1 MRFKKIERLFQKK
14 NALLKLYLEEMEDDN
29 KFILFMDS
37 FFCGMTLTP
46 EIFKLIDLSKL
57 S

>member
-1 MRFKKIERLFQKK
+1 MS
-14 NALLKLYLEEMEDDN
+14 LKLYLEEIDDDN
-29 KFILFMDS
+29 MFILFMET